1 MIDPRALDK
10 RDAAERAVNLVQPG
24 MVIGLGSGSTAR
36 AVIEE
41 IGRRLERRILSEVVG
56 VATSHAAQR
65 HALAC
70 GIPLTTLEDHPE
82 LDLTIDGAD
91 EVDREGNLL
100 KGAGGALLW
109 ERIVAGCSR
118 RLVIVVD
125 PTKLVTRLGT
135 RFPLP
140 IEIVAFGWSTHLAAI
155 RGLGGE
161 PALRMGDGAAPYRTD
176 EGHYLID
183 AGFPEGILDPP
194 LVVQTLRSR
203 SGVVETG
210 LFLDLSPQVI
220 VGRASREPA
229 ETGDP

>member
-1 MIDPRALDK
+1 MIDPREPDK

-36 AVIEE
+36 AAIDE
-41 IGRRLERRILSEVVG
+41 IGRRLERRVLSEVLG

-91 EVDREGNLL
+91 EVDRDGNLL

-125 PTKLVTRLGT
+125 RTKLVARLGT
-135 RFPLP
+135 QYPLP
-140 IEIVAFGWSTHLAAI
+140 IEVTAFGWSTHLAAI
-155 RGLGGE
+155 RTLGGE
-161 PALRMGDGAAPYRTD
+161 PVLRMGDGATPYRTD

-183 AGFPEGILDPP
+183 ARFTDGIPDPG
-194 LVVQTLRSR
+194 LVVRALRSR
-203 SGVVETG
+203 PGVVETG
-210 LFLDLSPQVI
+210 LFLNLSPEVI
-220 VGRASREPA
+220 VGRAVREP
-229 ETGDP
+229 G

>member
-1 MIDPRALDK
+1 VIDPRALDK
-10 RDAAERAVNLVQPG
+10 RDAAERAVDLVQPG
-24 MVIGLGSGSTAR
+24 MVIGLGSGTTAG

-41 IGRRLERRILSEVVG
+41 IGRRLERRVLNEVLG

-70 GIPLTTLEDHPE
+70 GIPLTTLEVHPE

-91 EVDREGNLL
+91 EVDCEGNLL

-125 PTKLVTRLGT
+125 HTKLVALLGT
-135 RFPLP
+135 KYPLP
-140 IEIVAFGWSTHLAAI
+140 IEVTAFGWSTHLATI
-155 RGLGGE
+155 RGLGSE

-183 AGFPEGILDPP
+183 ARFPDGILDPQ
-194 LVVQTLRSR
+194 LVMQTLRSR
-203 SGVVETG
+203 PGVVETG
-210 LFLDLSPQVI
+210 LFLELSPQVI
-220 VGRASREPA
+220 VGRAAGQPE